1 MNFFKILLCLTF
13 FIFLNL
19 ADQECPFSMKSS
31 LTPEAFKLMECT
43 YINDKWKPLSIK
55 QNEIVIA
62 KIHGDIMEDYKE
74 TLKMFDPSTNELNLP
89 SHFSKESIDILVK
102 FLYLKQIDSLL
113 LPEVFP
119 LLKVAFHMKIT
130 PVITE
135 IAQYLRT
142 QINSSENSLLILREC
157 MEIWVIFPDFSEN
170 IVTHI
175 ISDSLNFIVKNKEH
189 ENLITTLKN
198 DEILNKMNSSQI
210 ERVFNFFI
218 GELRKMKAKNLVVT
232 EFLLLFKEPLIQKFR
247 KIDSSFSIEKYYRKI
262 IEQNFDVWDL
272 DVKNVEDFLI
282 KAHIYEGFEMKEFL
296 LTIMGLN
303 IKENAKNIQEMMEII
318 KNLEKRIRQLEGND
332 NSEKNNENNQI
343 SSLNSTTED
352 NSTLVSVG
360 RSILEVKI
368 TILGV
373 LMIIFYV
380 FGF

>member
-1 MNFFKILLCLTF
+1 MKFIKILLCLTF

-19 ADQECPFSMKSS
+19 ADQKECPFLMKSS
-31 LTPEAFKLMECT
+31 LTPETFKLMECN

-89 SHFSKESIDILVK
+89 SHFSKESIEILIK
-102 FLYLKQIDSLL
+102 YLYLKQIDSLL
-113 LPEVFP
+113 LQEVFP
-119 LLKVAFHMKIT
+119 LLKIAFHMKIT
-130 PVITE
+130 PIITE
-135 IAQYLRT
+135 IAKYLKT
-142 QINSSENSLLILREC
+142 QINSNENSLLILREC
-157 MEIWVIFPDFSEN
+157 LEIWVIFPDFSEN
-170 IVTHI
+170 IVSHI

-198 DEILNKMNSSQI
+198 DEILSKMNCTQI
-210 ERVFNFFI
+210 EKIFNFFI
-218 GELRKMKAKNLVVT
+218 FELRKIKAKNLVIT
-232 EFLLLFKEPLIQKFR
+232 EFLLLFKEPLIQKF
-247 KIDSSFSIEKYYRKI
+247 KKLDNNFTIEKYYRKI

-282 KAHIYEGFEMKEFL
+282 KAQIYEGFEMREFL

-303 IKENAKNIQEMMEII
+303 IKENAKNIQEMREII
-318 KNLEKRIRQLEGND
+318 KNLEKRIRELERNNN
-332 NSEKNNENNQI
+332 NSEKNNEIIQI
-343 SSLNSTTED
+343 SNSTED

-360 RSILEVKI
+360 KSILEVKI